1 MPLSKLLLDDL
12 QGQLLLLDPPRGL
25 FQQLQ
30 LSHHQQA
37 MAGETLSGEITKVN
51 SSELLSHK
59 PGVVQNSLSIEQI
72 LEALPQF
79 EDVDTVFLGDLAAT
93 AKVFTPA
100 EPIESADSTEPGEAG
115 QSRSYNIA
123 AITRLLSY
131 CRDRVR
137 SRVFICLQPDPEGYQ
152 LPGELLFSLGYI
164 KLPTAT
170 LRQTEEHESV
180 SEQAETTGIQAFQ
193 QIYYFSLQSYKT
205 QPDWLNSRFW
215 ANPERWN
222 LPN

>member
-25 FQQLQ
+25 SGQLELLHRQ
-30 LSHHQQA
+30 GAVADEALP
-37 MAGETLSGEITKVN
+37 GEITEVN
-51 SSELLSHK
+51 SSELVAQESGLGQSL
-59 PGVVQNSLSIEQI
+59 LSIEQI
-72 LEALPQF
+72 LETLPQL

-93 AKVFTPA
+93 ARVFTPA
-100 EPIESADSTEPGEAG
+100 EPADSGEPGAA
-115 QSRSYNIA
+115 SRPGSYDIA

-137 SRVFICLQPDPEGYQ
+137 SRVFICLQPDPDGYQ

-170 LRQTEEHESV
+170 LRQSEEHESG
-180 SEQAETTGIQAFQ
+180 SEQTPATDMQALQ
-193 QIYYFSLQSYKT
+193 QIYFFSLQSYKT